1 MQEKRTS
8 GLRLVDSALKARS
21 SNAGGAPGALARPPS
36 CWTGETP
43 VAPLPL
49 LYSDPVLPEPSSIR
63 SLFLAGPAGRLEAL
77 LNAGS
82 RDATHAAVVCH
93 PHPLY
98 GGTLHNKVV
107 FHAMKA
113 LNSFGFPVLR
123 FNFRGTGLSEGE
135 HSSGIGEVEDV
146 RAALDWLEREFTL
159 PVIFAGFSFGAVVG
173 LRAAYTDDRVNAL
186 IALGLP
192 AVAVEDRNEDR
203 LYDFEFLRACA
214 KPKLFVSGS
223 RDQFGPPGKLEAL
236 VSTFADPKKLV
247 RIEAGDHFFEG
258 RLREMR
264 EAIEMWVK
272 ENTKIV
278 AD

>member
-1 MQEKRTS
+1 MPHEAA
-8 GLRLVDSALKARS
+8 V
-21 SNAGGAPGALARPPS
+21 
-36 CWTGETP
+36 
-43 VAPLPL
+43 
-49 LYSDPVLPEPSSIR
+49 IR
-63 SLFLAGPAGRLEAL
+63 SLFVAGPAGRLEAL

-82 RDATHAAVVCH
+82 PTASHAAIVCH

-135 HSSGIGEVEDV
+135 HAHGVGEIEDV
-146 RAALDWLEREFTL
+146 RAALDWLDQEFTL
-159 PVIFAGFSFGAVVG
+159 PVIFAGFSFGAAVG
-173 LRAAYTDDRVNAL
+173 SRAAYDDNRVRAL

-192 AVAVEDRNEDR
+192 AVAVADRKDDR
-203 LYDFEFLRACA
+203 IYDFEFMRSCT

-236 VSTFADPKKLV
+236 VNTFADPKKLV

-258 RLREMR
+258 RLKEMR
-264 EAIEMWVK
+264 GAIEEWLR
-272 ENTKIV
+272 EIV
-278 AD
+278 SAPAVSA